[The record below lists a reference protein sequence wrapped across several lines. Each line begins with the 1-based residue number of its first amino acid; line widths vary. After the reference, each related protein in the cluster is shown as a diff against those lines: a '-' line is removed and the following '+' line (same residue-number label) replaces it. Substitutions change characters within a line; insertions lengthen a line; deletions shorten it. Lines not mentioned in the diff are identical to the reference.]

1 LTRTVPTPGTLLALI
16 VTAAA
21 DALAG
26 ALLLGAA
33 AGAEEEAVAGAEEEA
48 VADAEEVA
56 PAGAKV
62 EDDDEHAAAVVAAPR
77 ARPIGISLRPD
88 RCWRL
93 LTEIFTETRS
103 LCGPCRIST

>member
-1 LTRTVPTPGTLLALI
+1 MTRTVPTPGTLLALI
-16 VTAAA
+16 VTPAA

-33 AGAEEEAVAGAEEEA
+33 AGAEEVAGAGAEELA
-48 VADAEEVA
+48 GAGAEEVA

-62 EDDDEHAAAVVAAPR
+62 EDDDEHAAAVAAAPR
-77 ARPIGISLRPD
+77 ARLIGISLRPD
-88 RCWRL
+88 RWWRRL
-93 LTEIFTETRS
+93 SEIFTETRS

>member
-1 LTRTVPTPGTLLALI
+1 MPCPLTRTVPTPGTLLALI
-16 VTAAA
+16 VTPAA

-33 AGAEEEAVAGAEEEA
+33 AGVEEVGAAGAEEEA
-48 VADAEEVA
+48 VAGAEEVA

-62 EDDDEHAAAVVAAPR
+62 EDDDEHAAAVVTAPR

-88 RCWRL
+88 RWWRR
-93 LTEIFTETRS
+93 LTEIYT
-103 LCGPCRIST
+103 